1 MNRLNRRNISRQFWQ
16 VFTVFSLSF
25 LTVVITGHGAIVHSQ
40 NISQTTTADAFE
52 LTPIGLT
59 LDPAT
64 DSPGN
69 VPDGL
74 DISPN
79 PSADGERGI
88 IGNDD
93 RLLMTSAA
101 YPWSA
106 IGRLEQ
112 HDPRRGFVQG
122 WCTGTLIGRDLVLTN
137 AHCVVDME
145 THQLTQASLVF
156 RPNMIRGNSSDTA
169 SATVLDYGTNFE
181 DGNVADDWA
190 LLRLDEPLGDYYGE
204 VGWLSLPLDRSDIR
218 TLLSNKLNLAGYSGD
233 FPNNLPGY
241 QPGETPGIHMNCS
254 ITDVDSLGRFFHNC
268 DTNGGAS
275 GSPLI
280 GRLESGEYVILG
292 LHAGRDYDNGEMV
305 NYGMPVDRWQDAIQD

>member
-1 MNRLNRRNISRQFWQ
+1 MNLHHISRQFWR

-40 NISQTTTADAFE
+40 NISQTITADTFE

-88 IGNDD
+88 VGNDD

-112 HDPRRGFVQG
+112 RDPRRGFVQG

-156 RPNMIRGNSSDTA
+156 RPNMIRGNSSDTT

-204 VGWLSLPLDRSDIR
+204 IGWLAPALDRPQVIAA
-218 TLLSNKLNLAGYSGD
+218 LEEKLYLAGYSGD
-233 FPNNLPGY
+233 FPDGVPGY
-241 QPGETPGIHMNCS
+241 EPGETPGIHVNCS
-254 ITDVDSLGRFFHNC
+254 ITGVSNDGRFFHAC
-268 DTNGGAS
+268 DTSGGAS
-275 GSPLI
+275 GAPLI
-280 GRLESGEYVILG
+280 GRLDTGKYVILG
-292 LHAGRDYDNGEMV
+292 LHAGRTDETGELL
-305 NYGMPVDRWQDAIQD
+305 NYGMQVDRWQDLARESQ